1 MPVNPLEVDILALAD
16 FGHEVL
22 VTPATG
28 DPYTLTM
35 IYDEPDEEGGL
46 GHINGNLSQPIF
58 SCLPADAVLISPGTV
73 LTLAGIDYKVF
84 DALPRFQ
91 AMTEIRVVEQ

>member
-1 MPVNPLEVDILALAD
+1 MNPLGVDILALAD

-28 DPYTLTM
+28 DPYPVTM
-35 IYDEPDEEGGL
+35 IYDEADEDVGL
-46 GHINGNLSQPIF
+46 GHINGNLSQPLF
-58 SCLPADAVLISPGTV
+58 SCLPADAARVSPGTV
-73 LTLAGIDYKVF
+73 LTLAGIDYKVT
-84 DALPRFQ
+84 DVLPRFQ